1 MEKPLLL
8 EEMVVTLTNDKSKSY
23 VSESWKLP
31 KLHNDF
37 VELRDLLYK
46 QCMHDRW
53 CQLNSSGK
61 EDGRHETKI
70 I

>member
-46 QCMHDRW
+46 QCMHDR
-53 CQLNSSGK
+53 
-61 EDGRHETKI
+61 
-70 I
+70 